1 MSYGIRVIAVLLG
14 TAALSLPLPGRSL
27 SKIES
32 DTQGVAPSFANKMSS
47 GLFSLPANA
56 KSVDWAVM
64 NGGVIAQQF
73 RVTVFKCG
81 IGAAKVPVSP
91 GPLTET
97 INPGFTFHNANSV
110 GAGKPFVPGFYY
122 EVVIENNDTRLHPM
136 VEIWQ
141 DSGGTVIPGTL
152 IPSGVWVQTAN

>member
-1 MSYGIRVIAVLLG
+1 MPCGIRLIALLLA
-14 TAALSLPLPGRSL
+14 TAALSLTPPRSSL
-27 SKIES
+27 SRTEPHK
-32 DTQGVAPSFANKMSS
+32 QAGPPSFANKLSS

-56 KSVDWAVM
+56 KSVDWAVL

-81 IGAAKVPVSP
+81 IGSAKVPVPP

-110 GAGKPFVPGFYY
+110 GPGKPFAAGFYY

-136 VEIWQ
+136 VEVWQ
-141 DSGGTVIPGTL
+141 DFGGTVIPGTL